1 MPATSKSELI
11 AVTRKEW
18 AKLEKLIKP
27 IPVAV
32 ALTKD
37 EEGISIKDIVG
48 HRAHWIDLFLGWYHD
63 GQAGKRVE
71 FPAKGYKWNELRRYN
86 ADLRARQADLDWR
99 GARDM
104 LVDRHDRFFALLE
117 TLSEDALYAGPMKG
131 AYNPW
136 TTGRW
141 AEASGPSH
149 FRSAAK
155 TIRQRLKH
163 ISQTDPAV

>member
-63 GQAGKRVE
+63 GQAGKRVD
-71 FPAKGYKWNELRRYN
+71 FPAKGY
-86 ADLRARQADLDWR
+86 
-99 GARDM
+99 
-104 LVDRHDRFFALLE
+104 
-117 TLSEDALYAGPMKG
+117 
-131 AYNPW
+131 
-136 TTGRW
+136 
-141 AEASGPSH
+141 
-149 FRSAAK
+149 
-155 TIRQRLKH
+155 
-163 ISQTDPAV
+163 